1 MAFQALLFTA
11 STKMCCNTIAILIII
26 HLLLLNHLLKKK
38 IGTLL
43 RKFADDAQIDRT
55 INRIYA
61 FKNRVSCCTKL
72 SSIFLSISI
81 SVSVF
86 STVPQFVRVT
96 GILVSRCVTLPIY
109 VCSDSLL
116 EWVPLPTKQPSCV

>member
-1 MAFQALLFTA
+1 
-11 STKMCCNTIAILIII
+11 MCCNTIAILIII

-116 EWVPLPTKQPSCV
+116 E